1 MFILLASRKI
11 QKKNMRYYF
20 IPLSWLIIN
29 AGKDVE
35 KMEPHI
41 SQVGLKYG
49 TDTLENSLA
58 VLAKC

>member
-11 QKKNMRYYF
+11 QIKTTRHYL
-20 IPLSWLIIN
+20 IPLNWLKTN
-29 AGKDVE
+29 AGEDVE